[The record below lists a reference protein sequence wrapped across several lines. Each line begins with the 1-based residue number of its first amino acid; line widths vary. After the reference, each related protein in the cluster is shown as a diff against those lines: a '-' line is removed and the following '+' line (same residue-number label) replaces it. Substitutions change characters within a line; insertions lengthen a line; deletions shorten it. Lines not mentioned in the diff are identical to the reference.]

1 MSILRFKL
9 TTALLGVACAM
20 VASRSDAATTV
31 TQILPQP
38 GIPAVGPWYES
49 GVQAG
54 GTIGIVNLTGVGG
67 NLETAQPLPTGA
79 GKITTSSDNSS
90 RAQAFTYNDFG
101 DAASFLSNVTLGY
114 NYYKTTNLSNIS
126 AAPSLKLNVQSLIG
140 TGDNFGT
147 LIYEPY
153 WNQSPGDLV
162 PDADAWQAV
171 SIPANA
177 GSGDDNHGGWWW
189 SGGFEIG
196 SGAGGPPLRS
206 LTEWAAAFQASDALD
221 FATARV
227 TAIGIGEGTFNVNE
241 VGYFDNISY
250 AVIGGPSETW
260 DFQAVPEPASLAMAG
275 VAAVAGLAVRRRT
288 RKA

>member
-1 MSILRFKL
+1 MSILRFKR
-9 TTALLGVACAM
+9 TAALLGAACAM

-31 TQILPQP
+31 TQILPAT
-38 GIPAVGPWYES
+38 ITPAVGTWYES

-54 GTIGIVNLTGVGG
+54 GTIGIVDLTGVGG

-79 GKITTSSDNSS
+79 GKITTTSDNQS
-90 RAQAFTYNDFG
+90 RAQAFTYADFG

-114 NYYKTTNLSNIS
+114 NYYKTTNPSNVS
-126 AAPSLKLNVQSLIG
+126 AAPSLKLNVQSLVG

-162 PDADAWQAV
+162 PDADAWQAA

-177 GSGDDNHGGWWW
+177 GGGDDNHGGWWW

-206 LTEWAAAFQASDALD
+206 LTEWVSAFQASDPVD

-227 TAIGIGEGTFNVNE
+227 TAIGIGEGTFNTNE
-241 VGYFDNISY
+241 VSYFDNISY
-250 AVIGGPSETW
+250 AVVGGPSETW
-260 DFQAVPEPASLAMAG
+260 DFQAIPEPGSLAMAG
-275 VAAVAGLAVRRRT
+275 VAAIAGLAVRRKA
-288 RKA
+288 RKS